1 MVRKTQEQFE
11 NEVKQKFPHII
22 VCEEYVNQ
30 GTKIKFRCKNG
41 GHEWS
46 TSPNNLFRT
55 GCPICDGKALN
66 DSKFKMRIKEKY
78 PDIEILNEYVNSH
91 TVMKCICHKC
101 GLKFEKQAITLQKNG
116 CAKCNEAPTRKL
128 TDKEYKER
136 INNLYDGNIIPLGTY
151 TNQRTKF
158 LHKCLKHNYE
168 FIGYPAAL
176 KSGQTGCKYC
186 TGENRGQ
193 GHMDTIESIKEKLFE
208 KYGDEY
214 ELVDT
219 EYFGH
224 EHKMNFIHHLKDG
237 RSHTLY
243 STIGRVMADCKCVVC
258 HGKQIAKGFNDIA
271 TLDPEIASW
280 FANKEETYIYTCH
293 SNVKIEFICPTC
305 GHHLKKSLNQVS
317 KDRDVRCP
325 VCKDGISYPNKL
337 MYNIM
342 LQIKDRLDFLDRE
355 YQPEWCKFPFRDYE
369 RQGIYDIYFGINGQ
383 RYIIE
388 MDGALHYKDSGL
400 SDLTIEESQ
409 YIDKQKDKLAINNNI
424 SIIRIDCN
432 YIGFEDRYE
441 YIKKNICSSILKDIL
456 PLHLIDFDE
465 ANRKSQQSLL
475 VEACKMWDKGY
486 KVQDIIE
493 EIGIHKCNVSL
504 YLKTG
509 QKYGLCH
516 NYSARESNIRSQ
528 GRKVVCAN
536 TKEIFATI
544 RDAEKYYLVDGI
556 GNCCEGKTHSAGKH
570 KETNEKLFWLFYED
584 YEKMSDKDI
593 EKFLSDKLEYE
604 MTNDK
609 FGKPVVCVT
618 TGEQFMTAMDASRK
632 YKVADNSIRFCCQ
645 GRMDTSGRLD
655 DGTPLRWVFWE
666 DYIKMT
672 KEEIEA
678 IKNSPKSR
686 IKKVVCLNTRVLF
699 NSATIAGEWCGV
711 QKGAIRRSALNERPS
726 GGKHPETGEKLHW
739 MYYEDY
745 IKEFD
750 ISTLTPYRVGA

>member
-1 MVRKTQEQFE
+1 MGKLLKQENNMYSRK
-11 NEVKQKFPHII
+11 
-22 VCEEYVNQ
+22 
-30 GTKIKFRCKNG
+30 
-41 GHEWS
+41 
-46 TSPNNLFRT
+46 
-55 GCPICDGKALN
+55 
-66 DSKFKMRIKEKY
+66 
-78 PDIEILNEYVNSH
+78 
-91 TVMKCICHKC
+91 
-101 GLKFEKQAITLQKNG
+101 
-116 CAKCNEAPTRKL
+116 KL
-128 TDKEYKER
+128 TDEEYKRR
-136 INNLYDGNIIPLGTY
+136 IDEIFDGNIVPLGEY
-151 TNQRTKF
+151 INQRTKF
-158 LHKCLKHNYE
+158 PHKCLKHNNK
-168 FIGYPAAL
+168 FLGYPAAL

-193 GHMDTIESIKEKLFE
+193 GHMDTIESIKERLFE

-258 HGKQIAKGFNDIA
+258 HGKQVVKGFNDIA

-383 RYIIE
+383 QYIIE
-388 MDGALHYKDSGL
+388 MDGALHYKDSKL

-424 SIIRIDCN
+424 LIIRIDCN
-432 YIGFEDRYE
+432 YIGLEDRYE

-475 VEACKMWDKGY
+475 VESCKMWDKGY
-486 KVQDIIE
+486 RVQDIIE

-528 GRKVVCAN
+528 GRNVVCVN
-536 TKEIFATI
+536 TREIFETI
-544 RDAEKYYLVDGI
+544 RDAEKYYNVDGI
-556 GNCCEGKTHSAGKH
+556 GNCCDGKTYSAGKH

-584 YEKMSDKDI
+584 YIKMSEEDI
-593 EKFLSDKLEYE
+593 KKYLSDKKEYE
-604 MTNDK
+604 LINNN
-609 FGKPVVCVT
+609 FGKSVVCIT
-618 TGEQFMTAMDASRK
+618 TDEIFTNIMDASRK
-632 YKVADNSIRFCCQ
+632 YEVSDTGIRYCCQ
-645 GRMDTSGRLD
+645 GKTYTSGKLE
-655 DGTPLRWVFWE
+655 DGTPLRWLYLE
-666 DYIKMT
+666 DYKKMT
-672 KEEIEA
+672 DEEKDA
-678 IKNSPKSR
+678 LKNSIKSR
-686 IKKVVCLNTRVLF
+686 IKKVVCLNTHVVF
-699 NSATIAGEWCGV
+699 NSSTIAGKWCGV
-711 QKGAIRRSALNERPS
+711 TKNVIRRSATKERAS

-739 MYYEDY
+739 LYYEDY

-750 ISTLTPYRVGA
+750 ESTLTPYRVSA

>member
-1 MVRKTQEQFE
+1 MKEQKNYSRKRLTD
-11 NEVKQKFPHII
+11 
-22 VCEEYVNQ
+22 EEY
-30 GTKIKFRCKNG
+30 KK
-41 GHEWS
+41 
-46 TSPNNLFRT
+46 
-55 GCPICDGKALN
+55 
-66 DSKFKMRIKEKY
+66 
-78 PDIEILNEYVNSH
+78 
-91 TVMKCICHKC
+91 
-101 GLKFEKQAITLQKNG
+101 
-116 CAKCNEAPTRKL
+116 
-128 TDKEYKER
+128 R
-136 INNLYDGNIIPLGTY
+136 INEIFDGNIIPIGNY

-168 FIGYPAAL
+168 FMGYPAAL

-186 TGENRGQ
+186 TGENRAQ
-193 GHMDTIESIKEKLFE
+193 GHMDTIESIKEKLFK

-219 EYFGH
+219 EYLGH

-243 STIGRVMADCKCVVC
+243 STIGRVMSDCKCVVC
-258 HGKQIAKGFNDIA
+258 HGKQVAKGFNDIA

-342 LQIKDRLDFLDRE
+342 LQIKDRFDFLDRE

-388 MDGALHYKDSGL
+388 MDGALHYKDNGL
-400 SDLTIEESQ
+400 SDLTIEDSQ

-424 SIIRIDCN
+424 LIIRIDCN
-432 YIGFEDRYE
+432 YDSREDRYE
-441 YIKKNICSSILKDIL
+441 YIKHNILLSILKDIL
-456 PLHLIDFDE
+456 PLDLVDFDE
-465 ANRKSQQSLL
+465 ANRRSQQSLL
-475 VEACKMWDKGY
+475 VETCKMWDEGY
-486 KVQDIIE
+486 KVSDIIKA
-493 EIGIHKCNVSL
+493 IGVHPCRVPE
-504 YLKTG
+504 YLKAG

-528 GRKVVCAN
+528 GKKVVCVN

-544 RDAEKYYLVDGI
+544 RDAEIFYEINGI

-570 KETNEKLFWLFYED
+570 KETKEKLFWLFYED
-584 YEKMSDKDI
+584 YEKMSKNDI
-593 EKFLSDKLEYE
+593 EKFLSDKITYE
-604 MTNDK
+604 MTNNK
-609 FGKPVVCVT
+609 FGKPVVCIT
-618 TGEQFMTAMDASRK
+618 TGEQFMTAMEASRK
-632 YKVADNSIRFCCQ
+632 YKISDGGIRLCCQ
-645 GRMDTSGRLD
+645 GKMDTSGRLD
-655 DGTPLRWVFWE
+655 DGTSLRWVYWE

-672 KEEIEA
+672 DEEIES
-678 IKNSPKSR
+678 IKNSVKSR
-686 IKKVVCLNTRVLF
+686 IKKVVCLNTKVVF
-699 NSATIAGEWCGV
+699 NSATIAGQWCGV
-711 QKGAIRRSALNERPS
+711 QKGAIRRCISNTRTS
-726 GGKHPETGEKLHW
+726 GGKHPKTGEPLHW
-739 MYYEDY
+739 AYYEDY

-750 ISTLTPYRVGA
+750 ESTLTPYRVGA